1 MFKTI
6 QLGLIGLLIGLAF
19 AAQAQAPLFSDESS
33 DALQT
38 GAGVIHQIADLLH
51 ISG

>member
-19 AAQAQAPLFSDESS
+19 AAQAQAPLFSDESP